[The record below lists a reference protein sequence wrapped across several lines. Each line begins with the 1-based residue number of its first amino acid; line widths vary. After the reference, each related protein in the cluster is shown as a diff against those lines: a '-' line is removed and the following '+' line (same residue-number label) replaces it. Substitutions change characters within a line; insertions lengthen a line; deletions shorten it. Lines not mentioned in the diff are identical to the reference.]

1 MYKPSFFLFSAV
13 FAAALLLFTGCGDQ
27 TIDSLPRKDLFSLK
41 IGKLEDQFDLFNI
54 GGNIRQNKND
64 IVMKDGIIYL
74 SNGGSGKVMIF
85 NSYGDLIGLF
95 YNPETNPVPVL
106 LQKGEGEE
114 RITNRKAF
122 AYPFR
127 NVGVLEVTENRV
139 LLVEDVLPE
148 ERSVEDDELGVT
160 LNRIILRFDSKGNR
174 LDYLGQE
181 GVRGTPFP
189 YIQRID
195 TVKNDEIVVTCRTED
210 MWIVYW
216 FTPEGENLVRVDID
230 TSVLPIPEEGH
241 IPVLECIYPD
251 PHQNMIYLK
260 LNYYTEQVDPDTG
273 MVFGIKNALSRIY
286 RIDLDTGMYQGFIP
300 VPENVQTREIPGTLE
315 TREINFFFE
324 LIGVSSGPY
333 FFLTC
338 REETDTYQLIILNS
352 KGKVIRRRYLTIEDK
367 NLLERSFHVSPSGI
381 VTALLGWEEEVK
393 VVWWRS
399 DNFIKTAE

>member
-1 MYKPSFFLFSAV
+1 MCKPRIFLFSAALT
-13 FAAALLLFTGCGDQ
+13 AAFIFFTGCSDQ
-27 TIDSLPRKDLFSLK
+27 TIDSLPRQDLFSLN

-54 GGNIRQNKND
+54 GGNVRQHKND
-64 IVMKDGIIYL
+64 IVMNDGIIYL

-106 LQKGEGEE
+106 LQKSEGEE

-127 NVGVLEVTENRV
+127 NVGVIEVTENRD

-148 ERSVEDDELGVT
+148 ERTVEDEELGVT
-160 LNRIILRFDSKGNR
+160 LNRIILRFDSNGNR

-216 FTPEGENLVRVDID
+216 FTPEGENLARVDID

-241 IPVLECIYPD
+241 IPVLESIYPD

-260 LNYYTEQVDPDTG
+260 LNYYTEQVDPDTS
-273 MVFGIKNALSRIY
+273 MVFGIKNSLSRIY
-286 RIDLDTGMYQGFIP
+286 RIDLDTGIYQGFIP

-324 LIGVSSGPY
+324 LIGVSSGPN
-333 FFLTC
+333 FFLAC

-367 NLLERSFHVSPSGI
+367 SLLERSFHVSPSGI
-381 VTALLGWEEEVK
+381 ITALLGWEEEVK

-399 DNFIKTAE
+399 DTFIKTAE